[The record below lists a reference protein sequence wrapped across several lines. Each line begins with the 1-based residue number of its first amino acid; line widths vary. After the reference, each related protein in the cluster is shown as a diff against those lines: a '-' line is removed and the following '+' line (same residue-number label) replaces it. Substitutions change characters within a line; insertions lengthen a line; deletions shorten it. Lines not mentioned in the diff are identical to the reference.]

1 MSGAASSRPFWARP
15 DVAWLPVP
23 DMYSLTHG
31 PAWRGAT
38 ETDMIRAFAA
48 VVRDLGEFQQDAP
61 QAR

>member
-1 MSGAASSRPFWARP
+1 
-15 DVAWLPVP
+15 
-23 DMYSLTHG
+23 MYSLTHG
-31 PAWRGAT
+31 PVWRGAT